1 MQSKASSK
9 KSKTATT
16 TAKGSSSGKG
26 SGSAEKSG
34 SIALAMWDLEQC
46 DAKRC
51 TGRKLARLGKLRVLH
66 HNDHFPGV
74 VLSPNATQSIAPC
87 DKDMVVA
94 KGLSVIDC
102 SWARIEEVSCF
113 DYFCFVLWKTKE

>member
-1 MQSKASSK
+1 MQSKSSK
-9 KSKTATT
+9 KNKTVSSKGSRAAGATAT
-16 TAKGSSSGKG
+16 GI
-26 SGSAEKSG
+26 KSG
-34 SIALAMWDLEQC
+34 GGISLAMWDLEQC

-51 TGRKLARLGKLRVLH
+51 TGRKLARLGKLRVLR

-87 DKDMVVA
+87 DRDMVVA

-102 SWARIEEVSCF
+102 SWARIEEVS
-113 DYFCFVLWKTKE
+113 